1 MASEWLRQR
10 TAPLRDLLAELRERF
25 SDFLYHLGI
34 GRHSYSRSLSW
45 RLLGQYFL
53 SLLASA
59 AGIAFFVLCCI
70 LFFGAFNWWRNSTL
84 LRNLLYVCRDY
95 FLLLYILAV
104 GIAWILCTI
113 HLLLRPLGY
122 LDELVAAAERL
133 TQDSGRMIFLPAP
146 LREAQDHLNL
156 LRERSL
162 RAAAVAKEAEQRKND
177 LIVYLAHDL
186 KTPLTSV
193 IGYLTLLRD
202 EEEISPRLREKYTG
216 IALDKALRLE
226 DLVNEFFDI
235 TRFNLTT
242 LTLEP
247 ERTNLSRMLEQM
259 VSEFSPVLQ
268 EKELSWETAISQ
280 DVEISCDRDKLQR
293 VLDNL
298 IRNAVSYSA
307 PGTAIL
313 VAMEPEGNEAVLRL
327 QNHGRTIPPEKLCH
341 IFEQFYR
348 VDSSRASATGGAGLG
363 LAIAKEIV
371 ELHGGSITAESEQ
384 ESILFTVRLPK
395 GL

>member
-1 MASEWLRQR
+1 M
-10 TAPLRDLLAELRERF
+10 
-25 SDFLYHLGI
+25 
-34 GRHSYSRSLSW
+34 
-45 RLLGQYFL
+45 
-53 SLLASA
+53 
-59 AGIAFFVLCCI
+59 
-70 LFFGAFNWWRNSTL
+70 
-84 LRNLLYVCRDY
+84 
-95 FLLLYILAV
+95 
-104 GIAWILCTI
+104 GIAWGLCTI
-113 HLLLRPLGY
+113 HLLRRPLGY
-122 LDELVAAAERL
+122 LDELVDAAERL

-384 ESILFTVRLPK
+384 ESVLFTVRLPK